1 MTIAR
6 PARTRA
12 TPPPLVLPATEAGAA
27 AVAARSGSASHAR
40 GFRRATALLVA
51 AVGVGLGAIVPA
63 AGATVI
69 ATSRSGFEG
78 GPALGSDGR
87 VVVGERRG
95 NGALRLLA
103 VDPATRARA
112 VLASYPSLADAR
124 TYPTLSL
131 WGTGGFVTAALDIY
145 RQVADEE
152 NATPQLLSTRTAA
165 ISPAAV
171 ALGACKA
178 PPQPSQDQAAHPQ
191 LDARG
196 GDGFVATVGDD
207 CGASTTFVRIRGNGT
222 PVIPAAPGTTTISQ
236 LRASGPMISWV
247 ENGGSSPVTRTLVV
261 ARAATG
267 QVLLRTPLDRVPYQL
282 SLGADGTVVL
292 PDFPNCAMSVV
303 SPAAPAPRPFSLT
316 FPQGAPCL
324 SESTP
329 GRVRTAV
336 SVAAGRVAYAA
347 MAFSGYAV
355 SDLQGNA
362 HPLAEASLRDG
373 NVLSPTA
380 FDGRTVYVV
389 RSDCDA
395 DRLLSVD
402 ADVVGTVLAPRS
414 GRPCPV
420 RRVSSGHV
428 RVLRDGRI
436 SIHLRCAR
444 GCRGTLRLV
453 QQRRGGRERLVG
465 RASYAG
471 AAGTVV
477 VRPRIARYAKA
488 LAGCSGGLRV
498 TALLHPAGDDEP
510 FLGGDRGTSLGAY
523 RIASGTRCARSG
535 GPAFTAP
542 RGGPRP

>member
-1 MTIAR
+1 MTL
-6 PARTRA
+6 TGRA
-12 TPPPLVLPATEAGAA
+12 
-27 AVAARSGSASHAR
+27 HAR
-40 GFRRATALLVA
+40 VTTQLTSRSARLPRVTAVVLGVVA
-51 AVGVGLGAIVPA
+51 IALGAIVPA
-63 AGATVI
+63 AGAAVI
-69 ATSRSGFEG
+69 ASSRSGFEG

-103 VDPATRARA
+103 VDPATHVRTS
-112 VLASYPSLADAR
+112 LASYPALADAR

-131 WGTGGFVTAALDIY
+131 WGTGGFVTAALDVY
-145 RQVADEE
+145 RKVADEE
-152 NATPQLLSTRTAA
+152 NAMPQLMSTRTAA

-171 ALGACKA
+171 ALGACRNPEPA
-178 PPQPSQDQAAHPQ
+178 SQDQAPYPQ

-207 CGASTTFVRIRGNGT
+207 CGQATTLVRIRGAT
-222 PVIPAAPGTTTISQ
+222 AAPVIPAAPGTTTISQ
-236 LRASGPMISWV
+236 LRASGPMVSWV
-247 ENGGSSPVTRTLVV
+247 ENAGSAPVARTLVV

-267 QVLLRTPLDRVPYQL
+267 QVLLRHPLDGVPYQL
-282 SLGADGTVVL
+282 GLGADGTVAL
-292 PDFPNCAMSVV
+292 PDFPTCAMSVV
-303 SPAAPAPRPFSLT
+303 SPAAPAPRSFGLT
-316 FPQGAPCL
+316 FPQGMLCL

-347 MAFSGYAV
+347 IPFSGYAV
-355 SDLQGNA
+355 SDLQGDA

-395 DRLLSVD
+395 DRLLAVD
-402 ADVVGTVLAPRS
+402 ADVVGTPPAQRS

-420 RRVSSGHV
+420 RRAGAGRV
-428 RVLRDGRI
+428 RVSHDGRA
-436 SIHLRCAR
+436 SIRLRCAH
-444 GCRGTLRLV
+444 GCHGTLRLV
-453 QQRRGGRERLVG
+453 QRSGSRERLVG
-465 RASYAG
+465 RATYASASG
-471 AAGTVV
+471 SIV
-477 VRPRIARYAKA
+477 VRPRIERYAKA
-488 LAGCSGGLRV
+488 LAGCAGGLRV
-498 TALLHPAGDDEP
+498 AALVHPAGDDDP
-510 FLGGDRGTSLGAY
+510 FLGGDRGTGLGPY
-523 RIASGTRCARSG
+523 RILSGARCVRRG

>member
-1 MTIAR
+1 M
-6 PARTRA
+6 
-12 TPPPLVLPATEAGAA
+12 
-27 AVAARSGSASHAR
+27 SASHAPR
-40 GFRRATALLVA
+40 VRRATALLVA
-51 AVGVGLGAIVPA
+51 AVGIALGAIAPA
-63 AGATVI
+63 AGAAVI

-103 VDPATRARA
+103 VDPATRGRA

-131 WGTGGFVTAALDIY
+131 WGSGGFVTAALDIY
-145 RQVADEE
+145 RQVPDEE
-152 NATPQLLSTRTAA
+152 NATPQLVSTRTAA

-178 PPQPSQDQAAHPQ
+178 PPGSTQDQAAYPQ

-207 CGASTTFVRIRGNGT
+207 CGATTTFVRIRGNGT
-222 PVIPAAPGTTTISQ
+222 PVIPAGPGTTTISQ
-236 LRASGPMISWV
+236 LRASGPMVSWV
-247 ENGGSSPVTRTLVV
+247 ENAGVSPVARTLVV
-261 ARAATG
+261 ALAATG

-282 SLGADGTVVL
+282 GLGADGTVVL

-303 SPAAPAPRPFSLT
+303 SPAAPAPRPFPLT
-316 FPQGAPCL
+316 FPQGALCL
-324 SESTP
+324 SESGP

-347 MAFSGYAV
+347 IPFSGYAV

-389 RSDCDA
+389 RRDCDA

-414 GRPCPV
+414 GPCPV
-420 RRVSSGHV
+420 RRASSGRV
-428 RVLRDGRI
+428 RVQRDGRV
-436 SIHLRCAR
+436 SIRLRCAR
-444 GCRGTLRLV
+444 GCHGTLRLV

-471 AAGTVV
+471 DAGTVA

-498 TALLHPAGDDEP
+498 IALLHPAGDDEP
-510 FLGGDRGTSLGAY
+510 FVGADRGTSLGPY
-523 RIASGTRCARSG
+523 RIASGMRCKRSG
-535 GPAFTAP
+535 GPPFTAP